1 MRRRGRAL
9 LLCCAL
15 LVGLALVGRPKGGQP
30 IRERVVI
37 AGSTCMGH
45 MLGALSEDYNRT
57 RNGWVQPQLG
67 GTELG
72 LQALRQ
78 GVCDIASCSRALTPQ
93 EALDLDSRLVAL
105 DAIAVAVHPS
115 NPVAGLSSAELRA
128 IYAGRITDWSQLG
141 GVPMPIVVVGREA
154 GSGTR
159 TAFEAAIG
167 LDLPA
172 RHSQEHSETGMLR
185 LAVSAAPGA
194 IGYLSF
200 DYIDASVRQLSI
212 DGVSPREETVRLGQY
227 PIARGFW
234 LCTRARERRA
244 EVQSFLDYATG
255 AAGRRVI
262 ASLGML
268 PAEPAKDGAGGS

>member
-9 LLCCAL
+9 LLCCVL
-15 LVGLALVGRPKGGQP
+15 LAGLALVGHPKGGQP
-30 IRERVVI
+30 TRARVVI

-45 MLGALSEDYNRT
+45 MLGALSEDYNRAQ
-57 RNGWVQPQLG
+57 NGWIQPQLG

-93 EALDLDSRLVAL
+93 EALDLDRRLVAL
-105 DAIAVAVHPS
+105 DAIAIAVHPS
-115 NPVAGLSSAELRA
+115 NPITGLSSPELRA

-141 GVPMPIVVVGREA
+141 GEEMPIVVIGREA

-167 LDLPA
+167 LDIPA

-185 LAVSAAPGA
+185 TAVAAVPGA

-200 DYIDASVRQLSI
+200 DYIDTSVKQLPV
-212 DGVSPREETVRLGQY
+212 DGVLPREETVRSGQY
-227 PIARGFW
+227 PISRGFW
-234 LCTRARERRA
+234 LCTRAGERHA

-255 AAGRRVI
+255 SAGRQVI

-268 PAEPAKDGAGGS
+268 PAEPAKDGTDGS